1 MNQVDHLMEEARGAT
16 NEVDL
21 MCYQARFRAAIGVG
35 NTKLTSCHGD
45 LHEMKILMMF
55 SYLKQKT

>member
-1 MNQVDHLMEEARGAT
+1 MEEARGAT

-35 NTKLTSCHGD
+35 NIKLTSCHGD

-55 SYLKQKT
+55 SYLKQRT